1 MHKKKTFLGIIPARS
16 GSKRILN
23 KNKRILNGKP
33 LIQWSINAAKK
44 SKYIDSIVVSSDDD
58 QILSIAQE
66 QDVDILKRPDFL
78 ASNTSTTVDVLL
90 HTLEKIEDTFD
101 YLVLLQPTSPLR
113 TSLDIDQAIEMLID
127 RETNSVVSVCQTQH
141 SPLWCNTL
149 PESGIM
155 DNFMSKS
162 LEGKRSQDLETYY
175 RLNGAIYIVKISEF
189 IKEKSLMPNNTY
201 AYVMDQFNSIDIDTL
216 YDFICAEAIMKN
228 RVDDEL

>member
-1 MHKKKTFLGIIPARS
+1 MYKKKKFLAIIPARA
-16 GSKRILN
+16 GSKRVLN

-33 LIQWSINAAKK
+33 LIQWSIDAAKQ
-44 SKYIDSIVVSSDDD
+44 SKYIDSIVVSSDDN
-58 QILSIAQE
+58 QILSIAQK
-66 QDVDILKRPDFL
+66 QNVDILKRPDSL
-78 ASNTSTTVDVLL
+78 ASNTSTAVDVLL
-90 HTLEKIEDTFD
+90 HALEKIEDTFD

-127 RETNSVVSVCQTQH
+127 REKNSVVSVCQTQH

-189 IKEKSLMPNNTY
+189 ISVKSLIPDNAY
-201 AYVMDQFNSIDIDTL
+201 AYKMDQSRSIDIDTM
-216 YDFICAEAIMKN
+216 YDFVCAEAIMKSE
-228 RVDDEL
+228 EL

>member
-23 KNKRILNGKP
+23 KNKKILNGKP
-33 LIQWSINAAKK
+33 LIQWSINSAKQ

-58 QILSIAQE
+58 QILTIAQE

-78 ASNTSTTVDVLL
+78 ASDASTTVDALL
-90 HTLEKIEDTFD
+90 HTLEKIEDIFD

-127 RETNSVVSVCQTQH
+127 REVNSVVSVCQAQH

-155 DNFMSKS
+155 DNFMFKS
-162 LEGKRSQDLETYY
+162 LEGKRSQDLEAYY

-189 IKEKSLMPNNTY
+189 ISVKSLIPDNTY
-201 AYVMDQFNSIDIDTL
+201 AYKMDQSRSIDIDTM
-216 YDFICAEAIMKN
+216 YDFVCAEAIMKSE
-228 RVDDEL
+228 EL